1 MAAETLLAGYTRK
14 AEAIITKARKGKGT
28 GGLAFAYFTSDA
40 EASLVAMI
48 IRQAAP
54 ELDTWMSDMTI
65 LTTGGR
71 VRMTAVNAWL
81 RPPWAAK

>member
-1 MAAETLLAGYTRK
+1 MAAETLLSEYMRK
-14 AEAIITKARKGKGT
+14 AEVIITKARRGKGK

-40 EASLVAMI
+40 EASLVAVI

-65 LTTGGR
+65 LTTSGR
-71 VRMTAVNAWL
+71 VRMAVVNAWF